1 MHMNENTTYLD
12 IIELILSMTKS
23 YEIDG
28 IFDQY
33 DVDGLVTFLK
43 PYFKFAAGELEIA
56 DSGINVE
63 RDEILNEFTSHLT
76 DGEQLIFAKYVLIG
90 YLTRDKNDIL
100 QMRLH
105 LQDGDFKT
113 YAEKNM
119 LEAKTSALEVLKE
132 EVMWN
137 VNKNGYRNTN
147 VWGT

>member
-1 MHMNENTTYLD
+1 MNENTTYLD

-28 IFDQY
+28 VFDQY

-43 PYFKFAAGELEIA
+43 PYFKFASGELEIA

-63 RDEILNEFTSHLT
+63 RDETLNKFTSHLT

-147 VWGT
+147 VWGA

>member
-1 MHMNENTTYLD
+1 MNENTTYLD

-23 YEIDG
+23 YEIDS

>member
-43 PYFKFAAGELEIA
+43 PYFKFAVGELEIA

>member
-56 DSGINVE
+56 DSGINVK

>member
-23 YEIDG
+23 YEIDS

>member
-1 MHMNENTTYLD
+1 MNENTTYLD
-12 IIELILSMTKS
+12 IIELILSLTKS